1 MASARNPGA
10 PDGSTQRAPVATK
23 ANVNRARSRAVR
35 QADRSDRTHRPT
47 RPPEPTWDRDMTQQH
62 EPQSAAAPSSAE
74 RSGARSHFQSSMSG
88 LDNSSVMGAEL
99 MLAIVV
105 WTGIGWLLDEWL
117 GTGPVLMIVGALVG
131 NFAGLY
137 LIWLRSGRMEDAER
151 RAAAERQ
158 RPRVVTSPVK
168 AVVDAVVAGRTGVPT
183 AAHTHGIDVREI
195 VAQDAHGADAA
206 HDAHDADDA
215 DATASG
221 GRLLEH

>member
-1 MASARNPGA
+1 
-10 PDGSTQRAPVATK
+10 
-23 ANVNRARSRAVR
+23 
-35 QADRSDRTHRPT
+35 
-47 RPPEPTWDRDMTQQH
+47 MTQQH
-62 EPQSAAAPSSAE
+62 EPQGAAASSAGSPGE
-74 RSGARSHFQSSMSG
+74 GSAEPRSANSDFRSSMSG
-88 LDNSSVMGAEL
+88 LDNSSIMGVEL
-99 MLAIVV
+99 MVAIVV

-158 RPRVVTSPVK
+158 RPRVVASPVK
-168 AVVDAVVAGRTGVPT
+168 AVVDAVVAGRTGIPT
-183 AAHTHGIDVREI
+183 AAHTHGIDVREPVTQDED
-195 VAQDAHGADAA
+195 VAHVAD
-206 HDAHDADDA
+206 DADDTDRA

>member
-1 MASARNPGA
+1 
-10 PDGSTQRAPVATK
+10 
-23 ANVNRARSRAVR
+23 
-35 QADRSDRTHRPT
+35 
-47 RPPEPTWDRDMTQQH
+47 MTQQH
-62 EPQSAAAPSSAE
+62 EPQAAAASSSAG
-74 RSGARSHFQSSMSG
+74 RSDEGSAEPRSANSDFRSSMSG
-88 LDNSSVMGAEL
+88 LDNSSIMGVEL
-99 MLAIVV
+99 MVAIVV

-158 RPRVVTSPVK
+158 RPRVVASPVK
-168 AVVDAVVAGRTGVPT
+168 AVVDAVVAGRTGIPT
-183 AAHTHGIDVREI
+183 AAHTHGIDVRET
-195 VAQDAHGADAA
+195 VAQDADDADAT
-206 HDAHDADDA
+206 DRADDTDRA